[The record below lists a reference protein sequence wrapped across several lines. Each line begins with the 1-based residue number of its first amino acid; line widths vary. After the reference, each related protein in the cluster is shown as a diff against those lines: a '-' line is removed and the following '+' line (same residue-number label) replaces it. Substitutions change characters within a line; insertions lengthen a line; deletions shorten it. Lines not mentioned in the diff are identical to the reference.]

1 MGASYRG
8 SVDPDSVSDAGLG
21 MKGDAFYSYCGGCT
35 MIWAGGAVLDMDAR
49 AMTSN
54 GGLHALSE
62 GHHAVVMAFPLGR
75 VGCER

>member
-1 MGASYRG
+1 
-8 SVDPDSVSDAGLG
+8 
-21 MKGDAFYSYCGGCT
+21 
-35 MIWAGGAVLDMDAR
+35 MIWAVGAVLDMDAR

-75 VGCER
+75 VSCER